1 MAGGRQSPEH
11 ELTTLDAEA
20 LDHLR
25 GTLLGVVP
33 ETHVGRYRILR
44 PLAAGGMGEVFL
56 AEDPEH
62 PGRPVAI
69 KRLHR
74 AMAKD
79 PALLR
84 MFQDEAR
91 IAVRLDHPNLVRAFA
106 SSGAIAPAGRF
117 TPPITGPD
125 SSGGGG
131 PSPDPYLVMEYVEGP
146 TVAQV
151 LRLLRRRH
159 RQVQGPRALRPPLA
173 VQIAA
178 DAAAG
183 LEFAHALLDPEGRAP
198 LGVVHRDISPDNIL
212 LSLEG
217 QAKVADFGVA
227 KAKLRQ
233 TKTAAGQVKGKL
245 PYMSPE
251 QCLGG
256 SVDPRS
262 DVFSL
267 GVVLYEMLLG
277 TRPFSA
283 PSAFLVM
290 ERITRAEVLPLTE
303 RDPQIDP
310 ALSAIVLRALAK
322 KPSDRYGSAAD
333 FGEALEAWRSARGSP
348 TPRAELAELAV
359 LARPKERE
367 SKPPVGLPRTAP
379 ERTIATPSAILTSS
393 AARHP
398 PSRRTNLT
406 ADPTSFFGRER
417 ELARIHAVF
426 GRGARLVTLWG
437 PGGTGK
443 TRVARRFGALFADQS
458 LPFSGGVWFC
468 DLTSATTWAEIVA
481 AVASTLGVE
490 GAAGAR
496 RQEAI
501 DQLGYVLAERGHV
514 LLILDNFEQLTA
526 DAAATVG
533 RWLALAPEARFLV
546 TSRELLRLGGEHPEE
561 LGPLPIDA
569 EGRGSALQLFLDR
582 VAAVRPGYELTPEDA
597 PIVAELLRQ
606 LECIPLAIE
615 LAASRMALLSPAKIL
630 ERLSQG
636 LAVLSRSTR
645 DASHRHA
652 TLAATIEW
660 SWRLLDATEQSA
672 LIQCSVFRGGFTV
685 EAAEAVLSLDR
696 AGEGSSV
703 LDVIQSLRDK
713 SLLRSISAND
723 GRLGLYEVVRE
734 FAEVRLKASGLMAA
748 IELRHAHYY
757 AGLARGFGTVTR
769 SGSSLRRVEIERELP
784 NLLVAHARVVALAA
798 QEEPVIGAPAS
809 ATAPLDACRLAA
821 QIALAT
827 DPIIAFRGPFELHR
841 SILEATI
848 RPEILARLT
857 ALDPLLAAYLRIAV
871 GRAILFEP
879 VGGRLDEG
887 IEQALDVAR
896 AAHDRNLEASVHAA
910 LGGAARMAGDVERA
924 FREFGAALRAARELG
939 DLEIEAEVE
948 IGMAGVEADRA
959 APVAAREHY
968 RRATELYRAIG
979 DQRNEGRAIQNHGL
993 TFVETGELDQAT
1005 RMITEASELF
1015 TRIKDRG
1022 NRAITEGLLAVIE
1035 HIQNRQDVAIL
1046 RYTPAIHG
1054 LLQSGYPYFAAL
1066 YASSRGAALA
1076 HLDLIDEAER
1086 SFAEADRLFE
1096 GAPASSFTRAH
1107 EVLRGVLDLAH
1118 SRRAKAAGDSAGA
1131 RAKHDAA
1138 LARLAAIQ
1146 AETAGADARKFV
1158 GPLGQ
1163 AVRIGVFA
1171 LQLELSTM

>member
-1 MAGGRQSPEH
+1 MAGARQSPEQ
-11 ELTTLDAEA
+11 ELTTLDAQA

-25 GTLLGVVP
+25 GSLLGVVR
-33 ETHVGRYRILR
+33 ETHVGGYRIVR

-56 AEDPEH
+56 AEDPAQ
-62 PGRPVAI
+62 PGRLVAI

-74 AMAKD
+74 AMAND

-91 IAVRLDHPNLVRAFA
+91 IAVRLDHPNLVRAYA
-106 SSGAIAPAGRF
+106 A
-117 TPPITGPD
+117 
-125 SSGGGG
+125 GGGG

-146 TVAQV
+146 TVAQL
-151 LRLLRRRH
+151 LRMLRRRH
-159 RQVQGPRALRPPLA
+159 RQGRGPKALPPALA
-173 VQIAA
+173 VRIAA

-183 LEFAHALLDPEGRAP
+183 LEFAHALRDPEGLAP

-217 QAKVADFGVA
+217 HAKVADFGVA
-227 KAKLRQ
+227 KAKQRQ

-256 SVDPRS
+256 SIDAKS
-262 DVFSL
+262 DLFSL

-277 TRPFSA
+277 VRPFSA

-303 RDPQIDP
+303 RDAAIDP
-310 ALSAIVLRALAK
+310 ALSAIVLAALAK
-322 KPSDRYGSAAD
+322 KPSDRYASAA
-333 FGEALEAWRSARGSP
+333 ELRAALEAWLERSKAPQPRG
-348 TPRAELAELAV
+348 ELAELAQA
-359 LARPKERE
+359 ARPTERE
-367 SKPPVGLPRTAP
+367 PAKSAP
-379 ERTIATPSAILTSS
+379 ERTIATPSAIVTSS
-393 AARHP
+393 ARHP
-398 PSRRTNLT
+398 PSRRSNLT
-406 ADPTSFFGRER
+406 ADPTPFFGRER

-443 TRVARRFGALFADQS
+443 TRLARRFGALFADQN

-468 DLTSATTWAEIVA
+468 DLTSATSWAEIIA

-501 DQLGYVLAERGHV
+501 DQLGYALAERGHL

-526 DAAATVG
+526 DAASTIG

-546 TSRELLRLGGEHPEE
+546 TSRELLRLKGEHPEE

-569 EGRGSALQLFLDR
+569 EGRGSALELFLDR
-582 VAAVRPGYELTPEDA
+582 VAAVRPGYELSPEDA

-636 LAVLSRSTR
+636 LSVLSRSTR

-660 SWRLLDATEQSA
+660 SWRLLDGTEQAA
-672 LIQCSVFRGGFTV
+672 LMQCSVFRGGFTV
-685 EAAEAVLSLDR
+685 EAAEAVLS
-696 AGEGSSV
+696 AGDSATSAPAW

-713 SLLRSISAND
+713 SLLRSISPTDA
-723 GRLGLYEVVRE
+723 RLGLYEAVRE
-734 FAEVRLKASGLMAA
+734 FAEARLRAAGLVAST
-748 IELRHAHYY
+748 ELRHAHYY
-757 AGLARGFGTVTR
+757 ASFARGFGTVTR
-769 SGSSLRRVEIERELP
+769 SGASRRRQEIERELP
-784 NLLVAHARVVALAA
+784 NLLIAHARVVALAP
-798 QEEPVIGAPAS
+798 ERE
-809 ATAPLDACRLAA
+809 DACRLAA
-821 QIALAT
+821 EIALAT

-841 SILEATI
+841 SILESTI
-848 RPEILARLT
+848 RPPLLARLH
-857 ALDPLLAAYLRIAV
+857 AADPLLAAYLRMAV

-887 IEQALDVAR
+887 VEQALETAR
-896 AAHDRNLEASVHAA
+896 AAHDRTLEASVHAA
-910 LGGAARMAGDVERA
+910 LGGSARMAGDIERA
-924 FREFGAALRAARELG
+924 VREFGAALRAARELG

-948 IGMAGVEADRA
+948 IGLAGVEADRA

-993 TFVETGELDQAT
+993 TFIETGDLEEAT

-1015 TRIKDRG
+1015 ARIKDRG
-1022 NRAITEGLLAVIE
+1022 NRAITLGLLAVIE

-1054 LLQSGYPYFAAL
+1054 LLESGYPYFAAL

-1076 HLDLIDEAER
+1076 HLDLIDESER

-1118 SRRAKAAGDSAGA
+1118 SRRAKAAGDLTGA
-1131 RAKHDAA
+1131 RAKHEAA
-1138 LARLAAIQ
+1138 QARLAAIQ

>member
-33 ETHVGRYRILR
+33 ETHVGHYRILR

-91 IAVRLDHPNLVRAFA
+91 IALRLDHPNLVRAFGA
-106 SSGAIAPAGRF
+106 S
-117 TPPITGPD
+117 
-125 SSGGGG
+125 GGG

-183 LEFAHALLDPEGRAP
+183 LEFAHTLLDPEGRAP

-256 SVDPRS
+256 SVDPKS

-277 TRPFSA
+277 VRPFSA

-290 ERITRAEVLPLTE
+290 ERITRAEVLPLTA
-303 RDPQIDP
+303 RDPQIDA

-322 KPSDRYGSAAD
+322 KPSDRYGSAAEL
-333 FGEALEAWRSARGSP
+333 GQALEAWRSARGSP
-348 TPRAELAELAV
+348 APRAELAELAL

-367 SKPPVGLPRTAP
+367 SKPPVGLPQTAP

-443 TRVARRFGALFADQS
+443 TRLARRFGALFADQS

-526 DAAATVG
+526 DAASTVG

-597 PIVAELLRQ
+597 PIVTELLRQ

-636 LAVLSRSTR
+636 LAVLSRSNR

-685 EAAEAVLSLDR
+685 EAAEAVLSLDD
-696 AGEGSSV
+696 SSV
-703 LDVIQSLRDK
+703 LDAIQSLRDK
-713 SLLRSISAND
+713 SLLRSISAGD
-723 GRLGLYEVVRE
+723 GRLGLYEAVRE
-734 FAEVRLKASGLMAA
+734 FAEARLRASGLIAA
-748 IELRHAHYY
+748 VELRHAHYY

-769 SGSSLRRVEIERELP
+769 SGTSLRRVEIERELP

-798 QEEPVIGAPAS
+798 QGESE
-809 ATAPLDACRLAA
+809 ACRLAA

-848 RPEILARLT
+848 RPEVFTRLT
-857 ALDPLLAAYLRIAV
+857 ATDPLLAAYLRIAV

-910 LGGAARMAGDVERA
+910 LGGSARMAGDVERA

-948 IGMAGVEADRA
+948 IGLAGVEADRA

-993 TFVETGELDQAT
+993 TFVETGDLDEAT
-1005 RMITEASELF
+1005 QMISEASELF

-1022 NRAITEGLLAVIE
+1022 NRAITEGLLAVLE

-1054 LLQSGYPYFAAL
+1054 LLESGYPYFAAL

-1118 SRRAKAAGDSAGA
+1118 SRRAKAAGDQVAA
-1131 RAKHDAA
+1131 RAKHEAA
-1138 LARLAAIQ
+1138 LARLAAIR